1 MKKALMLALCGA
13 LALSAAEKTFRPLHY
28 LSTDK
33 PYYRP
38 GETVYLRDVVLDGIS
53 NCPLKESGI
62 YTYEI
67 CVEGPKGDEVF
78 RQRAQLRSSS
88 AGLAWR
94 VPAEA
99 AGGVYTAKVKCH
111 DGGAPAERKFEV
123 LAYRVPRIKSQIEF
137 LRRGYLPGETCAAV
151 ITLERAEGGIPTG
164 AEVTAMAMVDGAVVY
179 ESEPLPLDGGTARA
193 EFALPKE
200 IAEGDGMLAFT
211 IRDGGVVEGASKSIP
226 ILIDNYTV
234 DFYPE
239 GGDLIAGAPNRLY
252 VEAVQRNG
260 KGADIA
266 GKIVRKADGQAVAEF
281 ATVLDGRGCVTVT
294 PAEGEELALVVTNAA
309 TGAVREFPLPKA
321 VSGVGFTIADETP
334 PAAGEPLKFRLLRT
348 PESKLAPAYAVL
360 LKRDKELDKVKL
372 AADATEFS
380 LKPGAYEGVLTVT
393 LHSADRPLAERLVFA
408 RPASQLAIAVETL
421 EDSATVPGGKV
432 RLRVSTKDGNGK
444 PVGATVGLTVTDES
458 VLKMVDRREWAPR
471 LREMVYLEGEV
482 RSFADADRY
491 FGDAENG
498 WRYIDLLLGTQGW
511 RRFVPQRRAEIEALY
526 PDLLKRILAPAVP
539 LRPEVVY
546 KAMGARNV
554 RFAMQDAAAGGA
566 ANGFDADDGMM
577 VVEEAAVDA
586 VAFAAAPAP
595 ANGPVRMEAKAAALG
610 MNDAE
615 AEGGAEA
622 ALALADVA
630 DAERAADEPAQAR
643 ELPKM
648 DAKPVVAMQ
657 KRLIRPRPIRVE
669 WVREYAHKVAA
680 DRKPGDRKDFTETVY
695 WSAGIDT
702 DPKTGVAEVAFDLS
716 DNVGTFAVM
725 ADAFAADGALGESDS
740 QIVCAPAFYA
750 EVKVPPFMTL
760 GDTVE
765 LPLVLVNN
773 GAEALE
779 GVNCILEVGDA
790 LEVVEAP
797 AVSGA
802 LKAGE
807 RRRVI
812 AKLRVKGTGAADIA
826 FNAVAGAYGD
836 KVTRRTQ
843 VVSPYFPAEFN
854 VGGRVDS
861 ATPLALDFEMGEATV
876 NGTQHAAVALY
887 LSPEANLEDALN
899 ALLRQPHGCFEQT
912 SSTNYPLVM
921 AQQYFLSHSGVN
933 SAKIRQAQSLLE
945 EGYKKLTSF
954 ECKNRGYEW
963 FGADPGH
970 EALTAYGLMEFADMA
985 KVMPVDAEMMANT
998 RQWLLARR
1006 DGQGGFQRNER
1017 ALDSFGRAPKDTTNA
1032 YILWSLLESGE
1043 KPESLET
1050 EIQAVLKKA
1059 QEAEDAYLAGLGA
1072 NIAWLAG
1079 RKDVA
1084 AALGRK
1090 LVGWQQKDGSLDK
1103 AGETITCSGGIS
1115 RQLECA
1121 ALAAL
1126 AWVRLGDDFVAATE
1140 ATMNYLATCCKEGKF
1155 GSTQSTVLVLKAIN
1169 AYDQAF
1175 ARPLAAGK
1183 VELLLDGKPWGEPI
1197 AFDKESKGRLE
1208 FADCGLRLTPG
1219 RHRLEI
1225 RMTDGCKLSGSIR
1238 VTAMTTLPANA
1249 GKLAFSTRIDR
1260 DKLAEGE
1267 AAQLF
1272 VTLKNTAA
1280 EAANMPLAVVAIPGG
1295 LEVRTAQLRELVDAK
1310 RIAAYELW
1318 DNAVVLYWRGL
1329 NAGQEVTVPVAVQAA
1344 VPGQWTAAA
1353 SRAYL
1358 YYQDEDKQYVP
1369 GVKVEVTGK

>member
-1 MKKALMLALCGA
+1 MKNALMLALCGA
-13 LALSAAEKTFRPLHY
+13 LALSAAEETIRPLHY

-38 GETVYLRDVVLDGIS
+38 GETVYIRDVVLDGLS
-53 NCPLKESGI
+53 NCPLKESGLYRYDLVI
-62 YTYEI
+62 
-67 CVEGPKGDEVF
+67 EGPKGDEVA
-78 RQRAQLRSSS
+78 RRPAQLRSSS
-88 AGLAWR
+88 AGLSWS
-94 VPAEA
+94 VPKDA
-99 AGGVYTAKVKCH
+99 AGGVYTVKVKCD

-123 LAYRVPRIKSQIEF
+123 LSYRVPRIKSQIEF

-151 ITLERAEGGIPTG
+151 ITMERAEGGIPTG
-164 AEVTAMAMVDGAVVY
+164 AVVTAMAMVDGEVVY
-179 ESEPLPLDGGTARA
+179 ESEPLPLTEGTARA

-200 IAEGDGMLAFT
+200 IAEGDGVLSFS

-226 ILIDNYTV
+226 ILVDNYTV

-281 ATVLDGRGCVTVT
+281 ATVLDGRGHVTVT
-294 PAEGEELALVVTNAA
+294 PAEGEELVLVVVNAA
-309 TGAVREFPLPKA
+309 TGATREFPLPKA
-321 VSGVGFTIADETP
+321 VSGVGFTVADDVP
-334 PAAGEPLKFRLLRT
+334 PAAGEPLKFKLLRT
-348 PESKLAPAYAVL
+348 PGSKLAPAYAVL

-393 LHSADRPLAERLVFA
+393 LYSADRPLAERLVFA
-408 RPASQLAIAVETL
+408 RPASQLSIEVEPL
-421 EDSATVPGGKV
+421 EESATVPGGKV
-432 RLRVSTKDGNGK
+432 RLRVTTKDGNGK

-526 PDLLKRILAPAVP
+526 PELLKRILAPAVK
-539 LRPEVVY
+539 LHPEVLY
-546 KAMGARNV
+546 KTTAAGGARRNLV
-554 RFAMQDAAAGGA
+554 RFAMRDEAVAGDAV
-566 ANGFDADDGMM
+566 GFDMEDGM
-577 VVEEAAVDA
+577 A
-586 VAFAAAPAP
+586 VAEEEVLEANMAVMAAPMAAAAAPKENAMLNVEAP
-595 ANGPVRMEAKAAALG
+595 AEMEA
-610 MNDAE
+610 
-615 AEGGAEA
+615 GG
-622 ALALADVA
+622 ALADVA
-630 DAERAADEPAQAR
+630 YADAKPVEAAR
-643 ELPKM
+643 ELP
-648 DAKPVVAMQ
+648 APVIARQKARVRPPQGQVA
-657 KRLIRPRPIRVE
+657 
-669 WVREYAHKVAA
+669 WVREYAHKAAA

-695 WSAGIDT
+695 WSAGLDT
-702 DPKTGVAEVAFDLS
+702 DPKTGVAEVDFDLS

-725 ADAFAADGALGESDS
+725 ADGFAADGALGEGDLKLVS
-740 QIVCAPAFYA
+740 APAFYA

-779 GVNCILEVGDA
+779 GVNCIVEVGDA

-807 RRRVI
+807 RRRVV

-826 FNAVAGAYGD
+826 FNAVAGPFGD

-854 VGGRVDS
+854 AGGRVDS

-876 NGTQHAAVALY
+876 NGTQHAAVQLY

-921 AQQYFLSHSGVN
+921 AQQYFLSHSGVD
-933 SAKIRQAQSLLE
+933 SAKISQAQSLLE
-945 EGYKKLTSF
+945 EGYKKLVSF

-985 KVMPVDAEMMANT
+985 KVMPVDAAMMANT

-1090 LVGWQQKDGSLDK
+1090 LVQWQQKDGSLDK

-1219 RHRLEI
+1219 RHRLEV

-1249 GKLAFSTRIDR
+1249 GKLAFSTRLDR

-1329 NAGQEVTVPVAVQAA
+1329 NAGQEVTVPVALQAA
-1344 VPGQWTAAA
+1344 VPGKWTAAA

-1358 YYQDEDKQYVP
+1358 YYLDEEKQYVP
-1369 GVKVEVTGK
+1369 GTQVEVVGK